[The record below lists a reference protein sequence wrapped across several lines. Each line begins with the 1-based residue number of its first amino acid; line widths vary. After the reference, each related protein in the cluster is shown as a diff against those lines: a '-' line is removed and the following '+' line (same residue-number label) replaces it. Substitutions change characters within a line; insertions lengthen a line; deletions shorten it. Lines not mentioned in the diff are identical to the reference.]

1 MLFQVMKM
9 FFLNDLVNYNNAVIL
24 YLEDAAFLHSIRL
37 SEQVEVCASDFNVL
51 HTADERASDNL
62 PPAKIQKNVAFKDK
76 NKEIF
81 KQSDEALG
89 GRSHLIGR
97 EAGNPPM

>member
-1 MLFQVMKM
+1 M
-9 FFLNDLVNYNNAVIL
+9 IL

-51 HTADERASDNL
+51 HTADKRASDNL
-62 PPAKIQKNVAFKDK
+62 PPAKIQKNHAFKDK
-76 NKEIF
+76 KKEVF
-81 KQSDEALG
+81 KQSDEALRR
-89 GRSHLIGR
+89 RSHLIGR